1 MSSSSESSIW
11 QAGVS
16 SHLHFRQQWKGR
28 VGGQICAPAHKK
40 PPGMFSNQYSKYRC
54 LNWEKKKKKRSQT
67 PKLFQ
72 QLGEFLVKCVRESAW
87 PQMGRGSMHCMYSS
101 NCAVFHRAPAD
112 IQNSSRLTCWR
123 GNCHCKGKRG
133 QVDGEMTWRSDTTSL
148 THFSIAATLHS
159 TQQRQRGACGSSQL
173 QLHFLKLALESRLS
187 LLGLM
192 SARGNYWDKKGFS
205 LLLNKTK

>member
-1 MSSSSESSIW
+1 MSEL
-11 QAGVS
+11 G
-16 SHLHFRQQWKGR
+16 
-28 VGGQICAPAHKK
+28 
-40 PPGMFSNQYSKYRC
+40 
-54 LNWEKKKKKRSQT
+54 KKKKKRSQT

-112 IQNSSRLTCWR
+112 IQNSPRLTCWR

-159 TQQRQRGACGSSQL
+159 TQQQQREACGSSQL

-192 SARGNYWDKKGFS
+192 SARGKYWDKKGFS

>member
-1 MSSSSESSIW
+1 MFLPIYISGSNER
-11 QAGVS
+11 AG
-16 SHLHFRQQWKGR
+16 W
-28 VGGQICAPAHKK
+28 GGKYVPQHIKK
-40 PPGMFSNQYSKYRC
+40 TTGMFSNQYSKHRC
-54 LNWEKKKKKRSQT
+54 LTWGKKKNR

-72 QLGEFLVKCVRESAW
+72 QLGEFLLKRVRESAW

-112 IQNSSRLTCWR
+112 IQNSPWLTCWR

-133 QVDGEMTWRSDTTSL
+133 QVDREVTWRSDTTSL

-159 TQQRQRGACGSSQL
+159 TQQQQHEECGSSQL

-192 SARGNYWDKKGFS
+192 SAKGKYWDKTRFS